1 MAPANENSSGGSA
14 SSKTSFKSFNSSSP
28 VSFAMAMEG
37 SMEGG
42 GHKKGGKK
50 GGGGGGSRVAKKV
63 DAVGFAPPCSPKKG
77 PGIGEPGQQFG
88 TPVSLKDDD
97 HHSDSDQFLSP
108 KQEEDGLGSADDDA
122 ATCSSA
128 GLLSEIFTSAE
139 SNPAKSFGGISSG
152 GGSAAGPRSKN
163 PAVAAA
169 EQQLLGKSSA
179 PVESILTDPPGG
191 GAVNNRDLGG
201 YPKSSGFQ
209 SVTNSE
215 LSSSMMANSSNNSG
229 NGLLRELFSSEV
241 SALFINLLQN
251 EVFQT
256 VAAIVVFQAAL
267 FFLIDHFFK

>member
-1 MAPANENSSGGSA
+1 
-14 SSKTSFKSFNSSSP
+14 
-28 VSFAMAMEG
+28 
-37 SMEGG
+37 MEGG

-63 DAVGFAPPCSPKKG
+63 DAVGFAPLCSPKKG
-77 PGIGEPGQQFG
+77 AATGEPGQQVG

-108 KQEEDGLGSADDDA
+108 KQEEDGLGDDDA

-163 PAVAAA
+163 PAAA

-191 GAVNNRDLGG
+191 VAVNNRDLGG
-201 YPKSSGFQ
+201 LPKSSGFQ

-215 LSSSMMANSSNNSG
+215 LSSSMMANSSSSSVGRG

-241 SALFINLLQN
+241 PALFINLLQN